1 MATLSFSS
9 AFLALHKPNLSL
21 FIPSSS
27 PALPCRTLRLRSSGA
42 VASSSTRC
50 WTVTATPN
58 KRWGVRRLRS
68 AEEETVAP
76 EQDEEGPASSPQGE
90 AEGEAASSS
99 EQQAVSVPVS
109 PSDTL
114 TMFFQVLRF
123 FISFLVSVNFDV
135 ESCFFFIYLFL
146 TRGIQAKAFN
156 SFSSTRF
163 GI

>member
-27 PALPCRTLRLRSSGA
+27 PALPCRTLRLRSPGA
-42 VASSSTRC
+42 VASSSTGC
-50 WTVTATPN
+50 WTATATPN
-58 KRWGVRRLRS
+58 KRRGVRRLRS

-114 TMFFQVLRF
+114 TMFFQV
-123 FISFLVSVNFDV
+123 
-135 ESCFFFIYLFL
+135 
-146 TRGIQAKAFN
+146 
-156 SFSSTRF
+156 
-163 GI
+163 